1 MVALRPFR
9 AVRPSY
15 EFAKNAI
22 DKTYTYEEIKND
34 IDGGKLFWESK
45 PMLYIYSQ
53 KAEISQ
59 IAIIG
64 EISCT
69 GSDLPDGSCH
79 MAFIYKENEQTKKL
93 VCGYMTNNAP
103 DYEVTLEDGSV
114 HELWAIKDDNVIN
127 GIVGLFEKM
136 DRLYYVTED
145 SNCQKIPKRSDSQ
158 ESSVIAHLYSSESFK
173 AVGTRVLIDNLNGNS
188 IVEFLKKIQQAGFE
202 VKKVTK
208 NDEACDDAS
217 FKMYIDEGLYM
228 LSYNESKGKSLD
240 VTIDAFCKKILSQI
254 LGINDLTDQSCIKIM
269 PDFKKTEKSTVT
281 FLFRG
286 FTADEIINLP
296 DKNKEA
302 DYKFVN
308 LCGSLDKGFII
319 I

>member
-22 DKTYTYEEIKND
+22 DKTYTYEEIKKD
-34 IDGGKLFWESK
+34 IEGGRLFCESK
-45 PMLYIYSQ
+45 PMLYIYDQ
-53 KAEISQ
+53 KAEISR
-59 IAIIG
+59 IAIVG
-64 EISCT
+64 EIFGT
-69 GSDLPDGSCH
+69 GISDLPEGSCH

-103 DYEVTLEDGSV
+103 DYDVTSYDGSV
-114 HELWAIKDDNVIN
+114 HKLWAIKDDNVIN

-136 DRLYYVTED
+136 DRLYYVAED
-145 SNCQKIPKRSDSQ
+145 LNCQKNPKRSDAQ
-158 ESSVIAHLYSSESFK
+158 ESSVIAHLYSGENFK
-173 AVGTRVLIDNLNGNS
+173 TVGTRVLIDNLNGNS

-208 NDEACDDAS
+208 SDEACDAS
-217 FKMYIDEGLYM
+217 FKMYIDEGFYM
-228 LSYNESKGKSLD
+228 LSYNESMGKPFD
-240 VTIDAFCKKILSQI
+240 VTIDAFRQKILSQI
-254 LGINDLTDQSCIKIM
+254 LGINDLTDRSQIKIM
-269 PDFKKTEKSTVT
+269 PDLKKSEKSTVT

-286 FTADEIINLP
+286 FTADEIIYLA
-296 DKNKEA
+296 DKNKKT

-308 LCGSLDKGFII
+308 LGDSLDRGLVII
-319 I
+319 